1 MIFIWILLA
10 FMLLFIF
17 KTIKGPT
24 IWDRLLGLSLISV
37 KVIVLI
43 VAYASI
49 FDLAFLLD
57 YAIISTLFGFI
68 SIIFI
73 THFIRGRVQGRKK

>member
-37 KVIVLI
+37 KVVVFI

-49 FDLAFLLD
+49 FDMAFLLD

-73 THFIRGRVQGRKK
+73 THFILGRIQGRKK